1 MAASGD
7 TVTLRVPRERTYLPL
22 LHMVLGGIAIR
33 QDLSFDD
40 LDDVQLAV
48 DNVVA
53 EDDGAQQELTM
64 TVTVDDDALTI
75 RPARDAAFGPGAR
88 RCRGSLPGCL
98 PAATLAGRQ
107 LRTAGS
113 RPGFL
118 RGRAAEAAAVV
129 GDDRPFSR

>member
-53 EDDGAQQELTM
+53 EDDGVQRELTM

-75 RPARDAAFGPGAR
+75 RLAPLSNPDLHETLRLGQVPAGAEE
-88 RCRGSLPGCL
+88 RCLDVCLLLRSLVDRYEL
-98 PAATLAGRQ
+98 QDLDQDFFAVALQKR
-107 LRTAGS
+107 LR
-113 RPGFL
+113 
-118 RGRAAEAAAVV
+118 
-129 GDDRPFSR
+129 